1 MKIAEE
7 RIELVTDERRILE
20 EFLELQGAAVLELG
34 CGKAEKTRIVAE
46 KAATVL
52 ALEVD
57 EIQLSINQAISDLPN
72 VRFAKGCAEQ
82 ISAGEE
88 SFDLVLMFKSL
99 HHVSVDRMDDALSE
113 IARVLKPGGKA
124 YISEPVFAGD
134 FNEILR
140 LFNDER
146 VAREAAFEAVK
157 RAVMD
162 GRFILLRQQFFL
174 QPVHFEDFTSF
185 EKVVIGVTHSDHV
198 LSAETREAVKTAFG
212 KHMTKTG
219 ADFFMPIRVDFL
231 EKRA

>member
-88 SFDLVLMFKSL
+88 SFDLV
-99 HHVSVDRMDDALSE
+99 
-113 IARVLKPGGKA
+113 
-124 YISEPVFAGD
+124 
-134 FNEILR
+134 
-140 LFNDER
+140 
-146 VAREAAFEAVK
+146 
-157 RAVMD
+157 
-162 GRFILLRQQFFL
+162 
-174 QPVHFEDFTSF
+174 
-185 EKVVIGVTHSDHV
+185 THSDHV